1 MRARSYYCTKAKK
14 SKKVEDWDKYKRLR
28 NHVTQRLRKA
38 KLQYFEGLSEQS
50 GRNPRKA
57 WKEVSRL
64 LGSGSKCGISAL
76 RTDAGL
82 LTKKGD
88 IAEEFGKY
96 FSSIVG
102 GLDGECSSAGVCSGL
117 PVCEQKFKFGRV
129 EEEDVLAL
137 LRGLDP
143 NKATGVDGV
152 SAKII
157 RVAASGI
164 SGSLTSLFNYSL
176 ECGMMPSEWKSA
188 HITPVPKGGDSELVK
203 NYRPVSVLPVVAK
216 VFERLVHR
224 QLYEFL
230 QLNNVLQ
237 QCQFG
242 FRQGHSTQDV
252 LVDVVE
258 ELRKAVDEDMVAGA
272 VFLDFSKAFD
282 MIDHSLLLRKLER
295 YGVGGIELGWFRGYL
310 EGRRQRV
317 CGWC

>member
-1 MRARSYYCTKAKK
+1 MNLSKHIINTIIIVWNMLLGYNYYLVSAPWQVMDSMPDIDDRWEFWKRMLWEIIDSHIPLKKARVRDKSLPWISHEIRALMRARSYYCTKAKK

-102 GLDGECSSAGVCSGL
+102 GLDGEYSSAGVCSGL

-129 EEEDVLAL
+129 EEEDILAL

-203 NYRPVSVLPVVAK
+203 NYRPVSVLHYIA
-216 VFERLVHR
+216 
-224 QLYEFL
+224 
-230 QLNNVLQ
+230 
-237 QCQFG
+237 
-242 FRQGHSTQDV
+242 
-252 LVDVVE
+252 
-258 ELRKAVDEDMVAGA
+258 
-272 VFLDFSKAFD
+272 
-282 MIDHSLLLRKLER
+282 
-295 YGVGGIELGWFRGYL
+295 
-310 EGRRQRV
+310 
-317 CGWC
+317 